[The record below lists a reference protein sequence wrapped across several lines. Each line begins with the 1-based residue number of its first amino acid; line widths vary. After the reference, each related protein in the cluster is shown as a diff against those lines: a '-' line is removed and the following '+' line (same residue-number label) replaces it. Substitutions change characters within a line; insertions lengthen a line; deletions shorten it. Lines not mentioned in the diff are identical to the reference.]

1 LPAVLEFHEKAG
13 SRRDASVT
21 ETVTS
26 AYWDFREIE
35 SLPRAGGTFTL
46 NAQIGSGREGRR
58 MGVQHVSK

>member
-1 LPAVLEFHEKAG
+1 LEFHEKAG

-26 AYWDFREIE
+26 AYWDFRKIDE
-35 SLPRAGGTFTL
+35 SLPGAGGTFTL
-46 NAQIGSGREGRR
+46 HAQIGSGREGRR